1 MAAGEMT
8 DFIFELIDRGCGFNS
23 LIVNDGSVRN
33 MLVNILGGVNDGG
46 LNSLTLNNRL
56 NTLVNVVM
64 GQMVGIG
71 SALNGGAFRGSNLLM
86 ISDAGVHLLMTSC
99 ILLRHWD
106 FAMTMFRSE
115 LLVFVFGWQGSFFL
129 NRLDA
134 MLMMMDLVLTSY
146 VLVDLL
152 RLIGSN
158 NLMGSLRLDFGVNC
172 GVVVFSRGEDLNQK
186 PVSRN
191 IHP

>member
-1 MAAGEMT
+1 
-8 DFIFELIDRGCGFNS
+8 
-23 LIVNDGSVRN
+23 
-33 MLVNILGGVNDGG
+33 
-46 LNSLTLNNRL
+46 
-56 NTLVNVVM
+56 
-64 GQMVGIG
+64 
-71 SALNGGAFRGSNLLM
+71 
-86 ISDAGVHLLMTSC
+86 
-99 ILLRHWD
+99 
-106 FAMTMFRSE
+106 
-115 LLVFVFGWQGSFFL
+115 
-129 NRLDA
+129 